1 MKKILIILICVL
13 SIPISYGRDKGFAIE
28 CTSSN
33 IEIKKILSFI
43 EIGVDKR
50 VRYLETEAQ
59 TMWDSHEWENGSITV
74 SSFIKMKGDAYA
86 SLISFIKIDM
96 GPMVGE
102 FVNMSDSTNPVS
114 MQCRIWSPQTRNK

>member
-1 MKKILIILICVL
+1 ML
-13 SIPISYGRDKGFAIE
+13 SISISYGRDKGFAIE
-28 CTSSN
+28 CSSSN

-59 TMWDSHEWENGSITV
+59 TMWDSHEWENGSVTV
-74 SSFIKMKGDAYA
+74 NSFIKMKGDAYA

-96 GPMVGE
+96 GSMVGE
-102 FVNMSDSTNPVS
+102 FVNMSDFTNPVS
-114 MQCRIWSPQTRNK
+114 MQCRRWSPQTRNK